1 MTHKVMA
8 PKLKFAFASF
18 VVSLL
23 ISMSLMELTGGILL
37 LCFLI
42 ALFLRKISIR
52 QAFPE
57 KILNWGIVAWVVILG
72 IGFWANF
79 FFNGHIGA
87 PWFHRLAEFRWYLY
101 MFAIFYLLNQ
111 SGWSGELPRWLLI
124 FLIVVSTYGFLTFAL
139 QKDLISGQTDYGG
152 VFRIGGPFA
161 DPMVFSQ
168 CLNFF
173 VCFLWGYFLLD
184 PKKSLH
190 DRIFSA
196 ALILSTANLIL
207 TFTRGVWISF
217 FIALLVGAILKSWK
231 LAAKI
236 LVGVLIAATLAFALV
251 KPIQDRILLS
261 LDPSTSY
268 DSERLVLW
276 KTNFYIFLENP
287 FFGLGYGE
295 NRRYLRD
302 YYDKLGVPEGQF
314 EGHAHNQYLHFLA
327 GTGVTGFL
335 MYFFFLFFFLRASYV
350 VFRGAKSESIR
361 AAALGLFLAQLSF
374 IGAGMTE
381 ANFEHA
387 RVKYVLILCWALV
400 LWLRQKMK
408 ESNETFELR
417 P

>member
-1 MTHKVMA
+1 MTHKVMD

-23 ISMSLMELTGGILL
+23 ISMSLMEITGGVLL

-42 ALFLRKISIR
+42 ALFSRKIPLK

-57 KILNWGIVAWVVILG
+57 KILNWGILFWVGLLG
-72 IGFWANF
+72 VGFLVNF
-79 FFNGHIGA
+79 FVNGHEGA

-101 MFAIFYLLNQ
+101 MCAVLYFFSL
-111 SGWSGELPRWLLI
+111 SDWKGELPKWLLI
-124 FLIVVSTYGFLTFAL
+124 FLIIISAYGLLTFVL

-173 VCFLWGYFLLD
+173 VCFLWGYFLLE
-184 PKKSLH
+184 PKKTLQN
-190 DRIFSA
+190 RFFAA
-196 ALILSTANLIL
+196 ALLLSTFNLIL

-217 FIALLVGAILKSWK
+217 FIALMIGAFLKSWK

-236 LVGVLIAATLAFALV
+236 FVGAIVAAALAFAFV
-251 KPIQDRILLS
+251 KPIRDRITLS
-261 LDPSTSY
+261 LNPSTSY

-276 KTNFYIFLENP
+276 KTNLHIFLENP
-287 FFGLGYGE
+287 LFGLGYGE
-295 NRRYLRD
+295 NRRHLRS

-314 EGHAHNQYLHFLA
+314 EGHAHNQYIHFLA
-327 GTGVTGFL
+327 GTGLTGLL
-335 MYFFFLFFFLRASYV
+335 MYFFFLSFFLRASYV
-350 VFRGAKSESIR
+350 VYRETRSESFR
-361 AAALGLFLAQLSF
+361 AAALGLILAQLSF

-400 LWLRQKMK
+400 LYLYAKQKN
-408 ESNETFELR
+408 SNHFK
-417 P
+417 